1 MAVQMCYL
9 LPSSSSLS
17 RPVCLS
23 WTLRGLVQLKRER
36 ETVANSTHS
45 ERQEKRK
52 QQNKL
57 IFPRPEVW
65 SGVHGAA
72 LEGGLEQLQEG
83 SARFVDGRGQLL
95 KIIVYGVH
103 LDVQVLKSNH
113 VSSSASLGRVSYAFV
128 PV

>member
-1 MAVQMCYL
+1 ML
-9 LPSSSSLS
+9 SSSFLFFYQGLS
-17 RPVCLS
+17 VNLGS
-23 WTLRGLVQLKRER
+23 LRGLVQLKRER
-36 ETVANSTHS
+36 ERLQIPHIP
-45 ERQEKRK
+45 KDRK
-52 QQNKL
+52 NKYFL
-57 IFPRPEVW
+57 GTSDLR
-65 SGVHGAA
+65 GAA

-113 VSSSASLGRVSYAFV
+113 VSANASLGRVSYAYV